1 MDNKK
6 LKESVLILCISYTSA
21 SVLISL
27 LAFNPKL
34 TMIINNITYL
44 QLFVCNMLI
53 SFLIYFTSKIPV
65 ESQLTETLIQFLDVA
80 VVIYGVGGGIF
91 KWMPWKLM
99 YIAEVFI
106 ILAVVFLVTYGIMLW
121 QNREVARAINKKIEE
136 RTK

>member
-34 TMIINNITYL
+34 TMIINNITFL

-53 SFLIYFTSKIPV
+53 SLLMYFTSKIPV
-65 ESQLTETLIQFLDVA
+65 ESQVTEMLIQFLDVA

>member
-53 SFLIYFTSKIPV
+53 SLLMYFTSKIPV
-65 ESQLTETLIQFLDVA
+65 ESQVTEMLIQFLDVA

>member
-44 QLFVCNMLI
+44 QLFVCNVLI
-53 SFLIYFTSKIPV
+53 SLLIYFTSKIPI
-65 ESQLTETLIQFLDVA
+65 ESQLIEMLIQFLDIA
-80 VVIYGVGGGIF
+80 AVIYGVGGGIF
-91 KWMPWKLM
+91 KWMPWKLL
-99 YIAEVFI
+99 YVIEVFI
-106 ILAVVFLVTYGIMLW
+106 ILAVVFLVTYGIMIW
-121 QNREVARAINKKIEE
+121 QNREIARAINKKIEE
-136 RTK
+136 RKK

>member
-53 SFLIYFTSKIPV
+53 SLLIYFTSKIPV
-65 ESQLTETLIQFLDVA
+65 ESQLAETLIQFLDVA

>member
-53 SFLIYFTSKIPV
+53 SLLMYFTSKIPV
-65 ESQLTETLIQFLDVA
+65 ESQLAEMLIQFLDVA

>member
-6 LKESVLILCISYTSA
+6 LKESVLVLCISYTSA

-53 SFLIYFTSKIPV
+53 SLLMYFTSKIPV
-65 ESQLTETLIQFLDVA
+65 ESQVTEMLIQFLDVA